1 MLLFYSASIRLYA
14 LGIAIAAFFHR
25 KARLWKNG
33 RKHWRDTLKQNI
45 PSNQP
50 VIWFHCASLGE
61 FEQGRPI
68 MEAIRESAPDTFLLI
83 TFFSPSGY
91 EIRKNTPLA
100 GHVCYLPLDTKKNA
114 RDFLTIVRPQMAFF
128 VKYEFWFHHLNAL
141 QKAEIPIYFISA
153 AFRPNQYFFKWTGRW
168 THSYLRQ
175 ITHFFVQN
183 QRSKTLLESIGV
195 TAVTVSGD
203 TRFDRTAK
211 LADNPTELPLI
222 AQFKGENRLL
232 VGGSTWQPEESLLT
246 ALLKENIPALK
257 IIIAPHDISEPHIQ
271 AIENRFAGRC
281 LRFSRANTENIATA
295 NILIIDSI
303 GILNKIYYYADI
315 ALIGG
320 AFGAGLHNILEA
332 LAYSVPV
339 FFGPKTQ
346 KFPEAQH
353 AIDAGCGFQIDSET
367 TFVNEVKMLLESSEQ
382 LRECR
387 RKSGEFIQSNAGA
400 TGIIMAEIEKRC
412 IFAT

>member
-1 MLLFYSASIRLYA
+1 MLLLYSVSIRLYA
-14 LGIAIAAFFHR
+14 LGVSIAAFFNR

-33 RKHWRDTLKQNI
+33 RKHWRDNLKQNI
-45 PSNQP
+45 PSHQP
-50 VIWFHCASLGE
+50 VVWFHCASLGE

-68 MEAIRESAPDTFLLI
+68 MEAIREVAPDTFLLI

-114 RDFLTIVRPQMAFF
+114 RDFLNIVRPQMAFF
-128 VKYEFWFHHLNAL
+128 VKYEFWFHYLAAL
-141 QKAEIPIYFISA
+141 QKSEIPTYFISA
-153 AFRPNQYFFKWTGRW
+153 SFRPSQYFFNWTGRW
-168 THSYLRQ
+168 THPYLRK

-195 TAVTVSGD
+195 TSVTVSGD

-211 LADNPTELPLI
+211 LAENPMELPLI

-232 VGGSTWQPEESLLT
+232 VGGSTWQPEESLLN
-246 ALLKENIPALK
+246 ALLKENIPTLK

-271 AIENRFAGRC
+271 AIESRFAGHC

-295 NILIIDSI
+295 DILIIDSI
-303 GILNKIYYYADI
+303 GMLNKIYYYADI

-332 LAYSVPV
+332 LAYSAPV

-346 KFPEAQH
+346 KFPEAQQ
-353 AIDAGCGFQIDSET
+353 ALDAGCGFQIDNET

-382 LRECR
+382 LQECR
-387 RKSGEFIQSNAGA
+387 RKSGAFIQSNAGA
-400 TGIIMAEIEKRC
+400 TGIIMGSVIHC
-412 IFAT
+412 L